1 MGPLAPWSLHTAR
14 VSSASAVCSSGSSRY
29 NDSCVQHC
37 PNVTDLTLDLSIIA
51 INLSTRQIADCDVTL
66 AKEVNKEGPMAVLL
80 IKCPHTD
87 RPISTGIEIDGAET
101 FAKLPDILSY
111 MKCPECGLEHAW
123 WTREAW
129 LEDRLEIPPPKDEA
143 A

>member
-1 MGPLAPWSLHTAR
+1 
-14 VSSASAVCSSGSSRY
+14 
-29 NDSCVQHC
+29 
-37 PNVTDLTLDLSIIA
+37 
-51 INLSTRQIADCDVTL
+51 
-66 AKEVNKEGPMAVLL
+66 MAVLL

-87 RPISTGIEIDGAET
+87 RPISTGIELDAET
-101 FAKLPDILSY
+101 FAKLPNILSY

-129 LEDRLEIPPPKDEA
+129 LEERVEVLSAEDEA

>member
-1 MGPLAPWSLHTAR
+1 
-14 VSSASAVCSSGSSRY
+14 
-29 NDSCVQHC
+29 
-37 PNVTDLTLDLSIIA
+37 
-51 INLSTRQIADCDVTL
+51 VTL
-66 AKEVNKEGPMAVLL
+66 AKEVNREGPMAVLL

-87 RPISTGIEIDGAET
+87 RPVSTGIELDAET

-129 LEDRLEIPPPKDEA
+129 LEERVEVLLAEDEA

>member
-1 MGPLAPWSLHTAR
+1 
-14 VSSASAVCSSGSSRY
+14 
-29 NDSCVQHC
+29 
-37 PNVTDLTLDLSIIA
+37 
-51 INLSTRQIADCDVTL
+51 
-66 AKEVNKEGPMAVLL
+66 MAVLL

-101 FAKLPDILSY
+101 LANLPDVLSHV
-111 MKCPECGLEHAW
+111 KCPECGLEHAR

-129 LEDRLEIPPPKDEA
+129 LQDLLEVPPPKEQA